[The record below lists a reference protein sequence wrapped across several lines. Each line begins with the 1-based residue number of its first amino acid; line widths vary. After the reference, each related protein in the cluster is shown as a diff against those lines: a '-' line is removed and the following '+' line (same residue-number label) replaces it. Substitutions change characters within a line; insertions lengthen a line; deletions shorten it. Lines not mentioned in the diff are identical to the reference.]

1 MLASMY
7 SNLKK
12 VAWIQIRIQQ
22 KAWTCFLDP

>member
-7 SNLKK
+7 PNLKK

-22 KAWTCFLDP
+22 EAWPCVLDP